1 MPKRTETCKQLFPL
15 VRAIEHCKGLLSTE
29 WSSPL
34 LHSWKREAKLS
45 SKHMF
50 LNSAPLDEYL
60 ITHLWHHHI
69 LLKTC
74 KGCKNVHSE
83 HINQKKARKNPL
95 CTAWTN
101 AAHALPRSVPTLP
114 VESILITTCH
124 NNNQKKNSTENLMQR
139 NLLCTW
145 PKAFMY
151 LKNESYFSFR
161 MLPRTFSNS
170 WITQQLNLYS
180 LPKSHINNDTPIT

>member
-1 MPKRTETCKQLFPL
+1 
-15 VRAIEHCKGLLSTE
+15 
-29 WSSPL
+29 
-34 LHSWKREAKLS
+34 
-45 SKHMF
+45 MF

-124 NNNQKKNSTENLMQR
+124 NNNQKKIPQKISCKGTYCVPGQKR
-139 NLLCTW
+139 SCI
-145 PKAFMY
+145 
-151 LKNESYFSFR
+151 LK
-161 MLPRTFSNS
+161 M
-170 WITQQLNLYS
+170 
-180 LPKSHINNDTPIT
+180 SHITPSGCCQEPSVIHELHSNWTYIHFPSLILIMTPLLLNI